1 MRNIAKRSVA
11 LLLLVALVL
20 SVCQGVVVPT
30 FADNT
35 AGSTVSTVATD
46 PPDSG
51 GGAEETCDTSTA
63 PTEDGGALT
72 EDPST
77 AYSEPVEEETSP
89 TEQLVDEQVY
99 TTDPTEPVTE
109 TTTPSEQSEEV
120 VTEPTEPVTEPSIQY
135 ERAEAEEY
143 ANANCFDNLEVGYEG
158 ASNGCVVGDLN
169 IKDASLLVG
178 YDELNA
184 SSLEDLP
191 YVKYNV
197 SAEADGKYELRI
209 GVALSGIR
217 DTNFYIPVM
226 VNESVYKAV
235 YEGYEGEDGL
245 YEFIVKVDLIEG
257 ENQVYCLAFDSDS
270 YVGSDTEVMFDYLN
284 VPDGVNIL
292 DKNEVTEVPDEQTPQ
307 DESPI
312 EKPGDASNSLLIP
325 SPDIMDPSG
334 NGTISPLA
342 GGSTGS
348 GTGTGGGIGT
358 GDTSGWT
365 GGILQGTAPG
375 VSLQVVYYKYKYVY
389 NAELLYNQVLNSV
402 RNYSTTSDKAL
413 NASGGVI
420 GDTVFA
426 PYYLTKNI
434 FFMTIWDSYSWIEGN
449 VYKLR
454 TSALLNGLP
463 GARVVSGN
471 QYQYDL
477 TFGSS
482 QTVEQEYGAAVS
494 NFLKRIILG
503 NKYGS
508 WNIGDVYSGSG
519 SDTSTY
525 TKVLKMLGASSTSI
539 ANYQSM
545 LAGNMNPTTSDGE
558 KLIPVVIWKYVVWQ
572 GNSVGSS
579 GSGSN
584 KSSLLVPADI
594 PYQSSPSAAKKWW
607 DTSYKWDTSTNY
619 ASHPVYKGM
628 SSLLG
633 HSSYCPWNANDSYL
647 CKMVLGTGHYD
658 GHGYA
663 STSFGRYNRDAIG
676 SGNVNAIATTGYN
689 NQKVGQ
695 NAYLYRGYWG
705 PFNANSSSGSLKITK
720 VSSADSS
727 QKLQGAT
734 FVLYKDSACT
744 KPVTQSDYVTY
755 KTSDAGFV
763 NASTRK
769 TNSSGVATFSGLRVG
784 TYFLKETGAPSG
796 YRVNATAISVSIAK
810 NKTTNKTVSNQPD
823 SQPFTLQK
831 RCNTVCSGQLS
842 GNPMYSLAGAQYEI
856 YVNGKL
862 SETLTTDAKG
872 NATSSKK
879 YSSGTK
885 ITVKEVKASPGYVI
899 TQPNPNTFTITNSAS
914 KNVFTVYENPT
925 FDPTGLIFTKVDP
938 STGKPQGGS
947 SFEGAIFKIDYY
959 ANTNWSGSPTKTWYF
974 KTNENGYFVYNSN
987 YLAPGYSNDTLYTS
1001 VLGYNQF
1008 PLGSVKVTEIVA
1020 PYGYSTIPTL
1030 YATITQPSNG
1040 SDGKFSWTAESAAY
1054 IDGGAGNY
1062 TGKEP
1067 QDTSTFG
1074 RFTVQKVDSQTGS
1087 NPQGGV
1093 ANLSAKFQ
1101 VINRSANSVKI
1112 GDNAVAAPG
1121 AVCYEFWTDASGNF
1135 TSEYIFPMGTYEI
1148 KEVTP
1153 PEGMLLNSTWSK
1165 TFTVT
1170 KSNKDFTFTGVNACS
1185 NGIIRGDV
1193 KVYKYDSLLDGDTDE
1208 TVKFEGITF
1217 SVYSEN
1223 TNDVVVNG
1231 VTYSRG
1237 DVVAT
1242 IPLAW
1247 DADELAWVAKTTG
1260 QLLPYGT
1267 YTIKENPRV
1276 AGSGYANDYYF
1287 LCRSSYTF
1295 TIRNN
1300 GEVVTASNTGSALVF
1315 ENDPIA
1321 RIELHK
1327 VNTAGEPLEGVKFL
1341 LEWSQDGDS
1350 WFPVEYLNAEGNIVG
1365 ATTTPGLVD
1374 GCLLTDEN
1382 GYLAFEGLDPYPY
1395 YRLTEVETLDGYQ
1408 LLKDPVFV
1416 GTLERNS
1423 ETIVE
1428 YSGRVVNV
1436 ESFTLPKTGAKDMSF
1451 LSFALA
1457 ICVTISFGAL
1467 VYCKKKE
1474 KV

>member
-11 LLLLVALVL
+11 LLLLVAVVL

-30 FADNT
+30 FAGDT
-35 AGSTVSTVATD
+35 VEGTVSTVATD

-51 GGAEETCDTSTA
+51 GGVEETYDTSTA

-77 AYSEPVEEETSP
+77 DYSEPVEEETSP
-89 TEQLVDEQVY
+89 TEQPVDEQVS
-99 TTDPTEPVTE
+99 TTEPTEPVTE
-109 TTTPSEQSEEV
+109 TTTPSEQSEED

-158 ASNGCVVGDLN
+158 ASNGYVVGDLN

-178 YDELNA
+178 YDELSA

-197 SAEADGKYELRI
+197 SAEADGKYELHI
-209 GVALSGIR
+209 GVALSGIK
-217 DTNFYIPVM
+217 DTNFYIPVI

-245 YEFIVKVDLIEG
+245 YEFIVEVDLIEG
-257 ENQVYCLAFDSDS
+257 ENQVYFLAFDSDS
-270 YVGSDTEVMFDYLN
+270 YAGSDAEVMFDYLD
-284 VPDGVNIL
+284 VPEGVVIL
-292 DKNEVTEVPDEQTPQ
+292 DKDEVIEVPDEQTPQ
-307 DESPI
+307 DEPSTENP
-312 EKPGDASNSLLIP
+312 KDASNSLLIP
-325 SPDIMDPSG
+325 SPEIMDPGG
-334 NGTISPLA
+334 NGIISPLA

-358 GDTSGWT
+358 GDTSGWS

-402 RNYSTTSDKAL
+402 RNYSTTKDNAL
-413 NASGGVI
+413 NANGKVI
-420 GDTVFA
+420 GDTVYA

-463 GARVVSGN
+463 GTRVVSGN

-503 NKYGS
+503 NKYGA

-769 TNSSGVATFSGLRVG
+769 TNGSGVATFSGLRVG
-784 TYFLKETGAPSG
+784 TYFLKETEAPSG

-842 GNPMYSLAGAQYEI
+842 GNPMYSLAGAKYEI

-938 STGKPQGGS
+938 STNTPQGS
-947 SFEGAIFKIDYY
+947 TSFEGAVFKIDYY
-959 ANTNWSGSPTKTWYF
+959 ANTNWSGSPTRTWYF
-974 KTNENGYFVYNSN
+974 RTNASGYFGYNSN
-987 YLAPGYSNDTLYTS
+987 YLAPGYTSDSLYTDRF
-1001 VLGYNQF
+1001 GGNQF
-1008 PLGSVKVTEIVA
+1008 PLGSIKVTEIVA
-1020 PYGYSTIPTL
+1020 PYGYSIIPTL

-1040 SDGKFSWTAESAAY
+1040 ANGYFEWTAESLK
-1054 IDGGAGNY
+1054 IVEGGNGVY
-1062 TGKEP
+1062 TGEEP

-1170 KSNKDFTFTGVNACS
+1170 KSDKDFNFTGVNACS

-1193 KVYKYDSLLDGDTDE
+1193 VLHKYDRLLGEDTPE
-1208 TVKFEGITF
+1208 NVKFEGITF
-1217 SVYSEN
+1217 SIYNDNEN
-1223 TNDVVVNG
+1223 PVVVDGVTYNKGDVVV
-1231 VTYSRG
+1231 
-1237 DVVAT
+1237 T
-1242 IPLAW
+1242 IPIVW
-1247 DADELAWVAKTTG
+1247 DASEQAWVAKTTG

-1267 YTIKENPRV
+1267 YTIKENPRKE
-1276 AGSGYANDYYF
+1276 GSGYANDYYF
-1287 LCRSSYTF
+1287 LCHGSQTF
-1295 TIRNN
+1295 SIRTN
-1300 GEVVTASNTGSALVF
+1300 GEIVTTNTDGSAIKF
-1315 ENDPIA
+1315 ENEPIA
-1321 RIELHK
+1321 RIEVHK
-1327 VNTAGEPLEGVKFL
+1327 VNTAGEPLKGVKFL

-1350 WFPVEYLNAEGNIVG
+1350 WFPIEYLDAEGLMTG
-1365 ATTTPGLVD
+1365 ATTSPGLVD
-1374 GCLLTDEN
+1374 GCLVTDEN
-1382 GYLAFEGLDPYPY
+1382 GYLAFEGLDAYSY

-1436 ESFTLPKTGAKDMSF
+1436 ESFTLPKTGEQDMLF